1 MRGAR
6 GLEFGVDLPAI
17 PSIGLGGSVQASG
30 DGWGL
35 KDWGRFVGAWK
46 KAEKIQRE
54 QEAGVKIV
62 PSDTTQSRE
71 QQRAHARQKDDD
83 LVKSSTDRLSFVF
96 DWLIDQIPAP
106 QRLGA
111 KSRELVD
118 AVSEKTRIDALVGSI
133 KLAEKAEEV
142 RDSEMK
148 KRMDTEGRGRKVN
161 ELAAKEDLERFY
173 VALSRK
179 IYDEGL

>member
-6 GLEFGVDLPAI
+6 GIEFGVDLPAI

-46 KAEKIQRE
+46 KAENIQRE
-54 QEAGVKIV
+54 QEAAVQNTNSG
-62 PSDTTQSRE
+62 QSRAQNRE
-71 QQRAHARQKDDD
+71 HERQKDDD

-106 QRLGA
+106 QRLAGKGKGPVDVVA
-111 KSRELVD
+111 KSKKID
-118 AVSEKTRIDALVGSI
+118 TSVSSL
-133 KLAEKAEEV
+133 KLAGKAEEV
-142 RDSEMK
+142 QDSEMK

-161 ELAAKEDLERFY
+161 ELAAMEDLERFY

-179 IYDEGL
+179 MYDEGL